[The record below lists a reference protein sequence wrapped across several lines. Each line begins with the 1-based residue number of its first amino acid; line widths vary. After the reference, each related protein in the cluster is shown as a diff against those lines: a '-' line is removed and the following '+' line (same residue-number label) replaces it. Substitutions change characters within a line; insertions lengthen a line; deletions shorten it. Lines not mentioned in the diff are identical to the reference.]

1 MTATAR
7 RDESPPIQVY
17 APHKVGLP
25 DMRQYVRDLLARR
38 EFAVELSRAT
48 MRAGYSVT
56 FFGRLWLVLNPL
68 LLALVYYI
76 LVDLL
81 SNRSGGDFLVHLVG
95 SLFFF
100 YFISGCLTSGAG
112 SVTGGGKLI
121 ATMAFPRLL
130 MPLSAVRSAFFR
142 FLPTMVVYAVFH
154 LGFQQPL
161 RWQMLLAAVFLLLA
175 TIFGIGVASIFATLQ
190 VYFRDTASFLPYF
203 VRIWLYLSPVLWYP
217 EDAVRHLG
225 RTGAHFALI
234 NPLHS
239 LIGGWTDLLVRGVV
253 PPASVWLAATA
264 WSVLAFVVGTLF
276 FISREREFAVRL

>member
-1 MTATAR
+1 MPATST

-17 APHKVGLP
+17 EPHKVGLP
-25 DMRQYVRDLLARR
+25 NMSAYVRDLWARR
-38 EFAVELSRAT
+38 EFAAELSRAT

-56 FFGRLWLVLNPL
+56 FFGRLWLVINPL
-68 LLALVYYI
+68 LLAMVYYV
-76 LVDLL
+76 LVGLL
-81 SNRSGGDFLVHLVG
+81 GARSGGEFLVHLVG
-95 SLFFF
+95 GLFFF
-100 YFISGCLTSGAG
+100 YFISGCLTTGAG

-142 FLPTMVVYAVFH
+142 FLPTMIVYAVFH
-154 LGFQQPL
+154 VAFGQPL
-161 RWQMLLAAVFLLLA
+161 KWQMLLAVVFLFLA
-175 TIFGIGVASIFATLQ
+175 TVFGIGVAVIFATLQ

-225 RTGAHFALI
+225 EAGANLALI

-239 LIGGWTDLLVRGVV
+239 LVGGWTDLLVRGVV
-253 PPASVWLAATA
+253 PPPVVWVVATA
-264 WSVLAFVVGTLF
+264 WALVAFVIGTLF

>member
-1 MTATAR
+1 MTATST

-25 DMRQYVRDLLARR
+25 NMSAYVRDLWARR
-38 EFAVELSRAT
+38 EFAAELSRAT

-56 FFGRLWLVLNPL
+56 FFGRLWLVINPL
-68 LLALVYYI
+68 LLALVYYV
-76 LVDLL
+76 LVGLL
-81 SNRSGGDFLVHLVG
+81 GARSGGEFLVHLVG
-95 SLFFF
+95 GLFFF
-100 YFISGCLTSGAG
+100 YFISGCLTAGAG

-142 FLPTMVVYAVFH
+142 FLPTMIVYAVFH
-154 LGFQQPL
+154 IGFGQPL
-161 RWQMLLAAVFLLLA
+161 RWQMLLALVFLGLA
-175 TIFGIGVASIFATLQ
+175 TVFGIGVAAIFATLQ

-225 RTGAHFALI
+225 ATGANLALI

-239 LIGGWTDLLVRGVV
+239 LVGGWTDLLVRGVV
-253 PPASVWLAATA
+253 PPPAVWVAATA
-264 WSVLAFVVGTLF
+264 WAAVTFVVGTLF

>member
-1 MTATAR
+1 MTATST

-17 APHKVGLP
+17 EPHKVGLP
-25 DMRQYVRDLLARR
+25 NMSAYVRDLWARR
-38 EFAVELSRAT
+38 EFAAELSRAT

-56 FFGRLWLVLNPL
+56 FFGRLWLVINPL
-68 LLALVYYI
+68 LLAMVYYV
-76 LVDLL
+76 LVGLL
-81 SNRSGGDFLVHLVG
+81 GARSGGEFLVHLVCG
-95 SLFFF
+95 LFFF

-142 FLPTMVVYAVFH
+142 FLPTMIVYAIFH
-154 LGFQQPL
+154 VGFGQPL
-161 RWQMLLAAVFLLLA
+161 KWQMLLAIVFLGLA
-175 TIFGIGVASIFATLQ
+175 TVFGMGVAAIFATLQ

-225 RTGAHFALI
+225 ETGAHLALI

-239 LIGGWTDLLVRGVV
+239 LVGGWTDLLVRGVV
-253 PPASVWLAATA
+253 PPPAVWIAATA
-264 WSVLAFVVGTLF
+264 WAVVAFVLGTLF

>member
-25 DMRQYVRDLLARR
+25 DMRTYLRDLWARR
-38 EFAVELSRAT
+38 EFAAELSRAT

-68 LLALVYYI
+68 LLAMVYYI

-95 SLFFF
+95 GLFFF
-100 YFISGCLTSGAG
+100 YFVSGCLTSGAG

-142 FLPTMVVYAVFH
+142 FLPTMVVYAAFH
-154 LGFQQPL
+154 LGFGQPL
-161 RWQMLLAAVFLLLA
+161 KWEQLLAVFFLVLA

-225 RTGAHFALI
+225 QTGSHFALI

-239 LIGGWTDLLVRGVV
+239 LIGGWSDLLVRGVV
-253 PPASVWLAATA
+253 PPPSVWLAATA
-264 WSVLAFVVGTLF
+264 WAVIAFVVGTLF